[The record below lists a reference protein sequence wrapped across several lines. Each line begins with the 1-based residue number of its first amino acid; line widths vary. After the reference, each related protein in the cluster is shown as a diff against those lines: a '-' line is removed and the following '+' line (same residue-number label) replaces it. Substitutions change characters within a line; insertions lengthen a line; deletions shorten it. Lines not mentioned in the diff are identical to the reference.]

1 MDAANAR
8 ERQDISRREV
18 LGRLGGGVIALT
30 VTTAWGELTPAQARA
45 KAAPFKVL
53 TAGEIAT
60 LESLGEVL
68 VPGARDAGV
77 AHFVDDQLNRP
88 DSLLF
93 LKYMEYP
100 TSQLDFYRTGL
111 ASLDG
116 LSRRLH
122 GNSFPDATGDERTW
136 MVKEISQRNP
146 EGWAGPPAPLFYFV
160 VRNDAMDVYYGT
172 EEGFKR
178 LQIPYMPHLPPPAEW

>member
-1 MDAANAR
+1 MDSANAG
-8 ERQDISRREV
+8 ERPEISRREV
-18 LGRLGGGVIALT
+18 LGRLGGGIIALT
-30 VTTAWGELTPAQARA
+30 VTTAWGEMTPAEARA

-53 TAGEIAT
+53 TAGEGST

-68 VPGARDAGV
+68 VPGALDAGV

-100 TSQLDFYRTGL
+100 TSQMDFYRAGL
-111 ASLDG
+111 AALDG
-116 LSRRLH
+116 LSHRLH
-122 GNSFPDATGDERTW
+122 GNSFPDATGDERTS
-136 MVKEISQRNP
+136 MVKEIAQRNP
-146 EGWAGPPAPLFYFV
+146 EGWTGPPAPLFYFV
-160 VRNDAMDVYYGT
+160 VRNDAMDVFYGT

-178 LQIPYMPHLPPPAEW
+178 LRIPTMRHLPPPAEW

>member
-1 MDAANAR
+1 MDAAHAR
-8 ERQDISRREV
+8 ERRDISRRGA

-53 TAGEIAT
+53 TAGESAT

-100 TSQLDFYRTGL
+100 TSQLDFYRAGL
-111 ASLDG
+111 SSLDG
-116 LSRRLH
+116 LSRHLH
-122 GNSFPDATGDERTW
+122 GNSFQDATGDERTS

-146 EGWAGPPAPLFYFV
+146 EGWTGPPAPLFYFV